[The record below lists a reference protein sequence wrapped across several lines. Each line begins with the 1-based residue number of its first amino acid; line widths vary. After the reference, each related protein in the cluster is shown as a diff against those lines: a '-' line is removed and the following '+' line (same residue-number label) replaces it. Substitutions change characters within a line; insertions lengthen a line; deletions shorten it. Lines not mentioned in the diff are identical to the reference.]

1 MISPTYAAFRPIR
14 PLMVQARCTTM
25 RRSPACV
32 SRCAIVTSLQSN
44 FLSGSAC
51 WTRFRREWPRS
62 AMRARP
68 LKASGSASRGYME
81 INGYRNHLFPYLLF
95 GPSLYLFSPW
105 WRYSRFRLTC
115 YHRVSVSARSVSP
128 TATRG
133 RLRRISRGV
142 LPWLAVSAR
151 SVSPL
156 ATRVRLRARHRLRLC
171 FQDSA
176 CINR

>member
-1 MISPTYAAFRPIR
+1 
-14 PLMVQARCTTM
+14 
-25 RRSPACV
+25 
-32 SRCAIVTSLQSN
+32 
-44 FLSGSAC
+44 
-51 WTRFRREWPRS
+51 
-62 AMRARP
+62 MRARP
-68 LKASGSASRGYME
+68 LKASGSASLCYMGLYLLFGPSLYLFSPWWRYRRFRLTCYHRVSVSARSVSPTATRGKLRRISRGVLPWLAVSARSVSPLATRVRLRARHLS
-81 INGYRNHLFPYLLF
+81 INGYRKHLFPYLLF

-128 TATRG
+128 
-133 RLRRISRGV
+133 
-142 LPWLAVSAR
+142 
-151 SVSPL
+151 L